1 VAEFLRGDILE
12 NIIWQRALPAVAADL
27 GCGELGEDTSVIAA
41 RVGARATSAHQRGF
55 TLIELM
61 ISITLVAALATGML
75 MAMRTSLLS
84 LEKINA
90 RLQFNRRV
98 MGMERVLTRQIGGVM
113 PVVSNCGTT
122 PVPIFR
128 GTSDALRMV
137 SSYSMEQGAR
147 GYPQFDE
154 FQVVK
159 SAEGVR
165 LIVTEHLYTG
175 PSATA
180 PFCGGEQ
187 SMAADVAPASIIV
200 ADRLASCTFSYR
212 EAISDA
218 PPSSKWLASW
228 NVNGDQPDL
237 PAAVRIEMM
246 PLDSSPALL
255 PVMNV
260 TVPIHVTR
268 QVRPWYADQ

>member
-1 VAEFLRGDILE
+1 MRDQE
-12 NIIWQRALPAVAADL
+12 
-27 GCGELGEDTSVIAA
+27 
-41 RVGARATSAHQRGF
+41 GF

-84 LEKINA
+84 LEKIDS

-113 PVVSNCGTT
+113 PVVSNCGST
-122 PVPIFR
+122 VNPIFR
-128 GTSDALRMV
+128 GTSDALRIV
-137 SSYSMEQGAR
+137 SSYSMAEGAR

-154 FQVVK
+154 FQVVRG
-159 SAEGVR
+159 AEGVR
-165 LIVTEHLYTG
+165 LVVTEHRYTG
-175 PSATA
+175 PLSTA
-180 PFCGGEQ
+180 PFCGPEQ
-187 SMAADVAPASIIV
+187 SMTPDVTASSLII

-212 EAISDA
+212 EAISDS
-218 PPSSKWLASW
+218 PPSSKWQGSW
-228 NVNGDQPDL
+228 NLNNDQPDL
-237 PAAVRIEMM
+237 PAAVKIEMT

>member
-1 VAEFLRGDILE
+1 MRSNG
-12 NIIWQRALPAVAADL
+12 
-27 GCGELGEDTSVIAA
+27 TK
-41 RVGARATSAHQRGF
+41 GF

-84 LEKINA
+84 LEKIDS

-98 MGMERVLTRQIGGVM
+98 MGTERILTRQIGGVM
-113 PVVSNCGTT
+113 PVVSNCGSLLA
-122 PVPIFR
+122 PIFE
-128 GTSDALRMV
+128 GTSDSLRLV
-137 SSYSMEQGAR
+137 SSYSMAEGAR

-154 FQVVK
+154 FQVVR
-159 SAEGVR
+159 SGEGLR
-165 LIVTEHLYTG
+165 LVVTEHLYTG
-175 PSATA
+175 PFSTA
-180 PFCGGEQ
+180 MFCGGEQ
-187 SMAADVAPASIIV
+187 GVRADVTPSSFIV
-200 ADRLASCTFSYR
+200 ADRLASCRFSYR

-228 NVNGDQPDL
+228 NLTGDQPDL
-237 PAAVRIEMM
+237 PAAVKIEMT

-268 QVRPWYADQ
+268 QVRPWYADVP

>member
-1 VAEFLRGDILE
+1 MKREE
-12 NIIWQRALPAVAADL
+12 
-27 GCGELGEDTSVIAA
+27 
-41 RVGARATSAHQRGF
+41 GF

-84 LEKINA
+84 LEKIDG

-98 MGMERVLTRQIGGVM
+98 MGMNRILTHQLGGVM
-113 PVVSNCGTT
+113 PVTSDCGGAR
-122 PVPIFR
+122 VPIFR
-128 GTSDALRMV
+128 GTSDSLRLV
-137 SSYSMEQGAR
+137 SSYSMTEGAR

-159 SAEGVR
+159 GEEGLR
-165 LIVTEHLYTG
+165 LVVTEHPYTG
-175 PSATA
+175 PSSTA
-180 PFCGGEQ
+180 PYCGSDQ
-187 SMAADVAPASIIV
+187 SFLSDATPASLIV
-200 ADRLASCTFSYR
+200 ADRLASCSFSYR

-218 PPSSKWLASW
+218 PPSAKWLSAWNQAS
-228 NVNGDQPDL
+228 DQPDL
-237 PAAVRIEMM
+237 PAAVKIVMT

-268 QVRPWYADQ
+268 QVRPWYADAP